1 VKKSDQSEN
10 LTETYDGIEVPIYRP
25 SLKRRLF
32 LWPALLLIKLWALT
46 LRIRFEDGAV
56 DRATAPKMPAQMIF
70 WHNHILL
77 AVIAK
82 KRFRRPFKMCAIAS
96 TSKDGAWPAAV
107 FAMAGVTIIRGSSH
121 TRGERAAREM
131 LAVPRSGQDLCLTPD
146 GSRGPMYHLRP
157 GPVFL
162 SKKSGSPL
170 LLFGAT
176 FHKAWR
182 LGSWDRFYL
191 PKPFSRIDLRVRSVS
206 TEELAAITDIEEAR
220 KFLEERLLAITDDP
234 NPPPMKRKKQ
244 SPK

>member
-1 VKKSDQSEN
+1 MKNAQQSEN
-10 LTETYDGIEVPIYRP
+10 LTETYDGVAVPIYRP
-25 SLKRRLF
+25 SLGRRLL
-32 LWPALLLIKLWALT
+32 LWPALLLVKLWAST
-46 LRIRFEDGAV
+46 LRIRFEQGAV
-56 DRATAPKMPAQMIF
+56 ERTTAPKTPVQMIF

-82 KRFRRPFKMCAIAS
+82 KRFRRPFKICAIAS

-131 LAVPRSGQDLCLTPD
+131 LAVHRSGQDLCLTPD

-182 LGSWDRFYL
+182 LQSWDRFYL
-191 PKPFSRIDLRVRSVS
+191 PKPFSRIDLRVRFVS
-206 TEELAAITDIEEAR
+206 AEELAAIEDIGEAR
-220 KFLEERLLAITDDP
+220 KFLEDRLLAITDDP
-234 NPPPMKRKKQ
+234 NPPPLKRKKG
-244 SPK
+244 SGS